1 MYGDGRSESV
11 IGKMWNDLPRK
22 DVFLATKVGW
32 DKGPYSNY
40 YEPKHMVHN
49 LERSLKNLKT
59 DCVDLVYLHH
69 CNFGKNGEYFDEALD
84 VLTSFKN
91 QGRSRFIGLSDW
103 SNSRIMQYIEKCNPD
118 VVQPYRNVMDDGF
131 VKSGLCSYVNK
142 NNLGVCFFSPI
153 KHGLLTGKYDKP
165 TSFELGDHR
174 SGVKDFASQNIID
187 KMKKNKLLLEKRFSS
202 HAHPVMRGLVDAL
215 FNDAKSGCVLLGQ
228 RNPDQVSVA
237 STLGELMDE
246 IDSDWV
252 KSLYQ
257 D

>member
-1 MYGDGRSESV
+1 
-11 IGKMWNDLPRK
+11 
-22 DVFLATKVGW
+22 
-32 DKGPYSNY
+32 
-40 YEPKHMVHN
+40 
-49 LERSLKNLKT
+49 
-59 DCVDLVYLHH
+59 
-69 CNFGKNGEYFDEALD
+69 
-84 VLTSFKN
+84 
-91 QGRSRFIGLSDW
+91 
-103 SNSRIMQYIEKCNPD
+103 
-118 VVQPYRNVMDDGF
+118 MDDGF

-187 KMKKNKLLLEKRFSS
+187 KMKKNKSLLEKRFSN
-202 HAHPVMRGLVDAL
+202 HGHPVMRGLVDAL